1 MTDARGGVCVGLMS
15 GTSLDGISAAVARFT
30 PDEQRFRTE
39 LLAFHVQPYTPE
51 QRERMLAAMRGA
63 TARKYC
69 RLAVDFGHWLSD
81 AAIVALAESGIA
93 RADVRAI
100 GSHGQTLWHEP
111 GHSTWQIDAPAV
123 IAERTGLAVVSDF
136 RSRDVAAGGQG
147 APLVPIADALL
158 FAGDGWR
165 ALQNIGGIGN
175 VTVVPPD
182 GTLASV
188 RAFDT
193 GPGVTVMDAVVRL
206 LRPSMRYDED
216 GRLAGRGTP
225 IVEVIDELLAHPYFA
240 AEPPKSTGREL
251 FDEAYVARF
260 IERCRAVRAGASDED
275 IVATATAL
283 SARSIADAYRRFI
296 PEPVTEVLLSGGGAK
311 NGTLRAMIAEQ
322 LAPLAVRTFEERY
335 FDGEAKEAVAF
346 ALLAL
351 LHLESRAG
359 NVPTA
364 TGARGYRVLGALT
377 PGALG

>member
-30 PDEQRFRTE
+30 PDGQRFRTE
-39 LLAFHVQPYTPE
+39 LLAFHVHPYTPE
-51 QRERMLAAMRGA
+51 QRERMLTAMRGG
-63 TARKYC
+63 TAQEYC

-81 AAIVALAESGIA
+81 AAVVALAESGIA

-136 RSRDVAAGGQG
+136 RVRDVAAGGQG

-158 FAGDGWR
+158 FSGEGWR

-175 VTVVPPD
+175 VTVVPPAGG

-193 GPGVTVMDAVVRL
+193 GPGVTVIDAVVRR

-216 GRLAGRGTP
+216 GRLAASGTP

-260 IERCRAVRAGASDED
+260 IERCRAVRRGASDED
-275 IVATATAL
+275 VIATATAFT
-283 SARSIADAYRRFI
+283 ARSIADAYRRFL

-311 NGTLRAMIAEQ
+311 NETLRRMIAER
-322 LAPLAVRTFEERY
+322 LSPLAVRTFDERY

-351 LHLESRAG
+351 LHLEGRAG

-364 TGARGYRVLGALT
+364 TGARGYRVLGTLT
-377 PGALG
+377 PA